1 MNVAFYI
8 ARRYLV
14 SKKSQNAISIV
25 STISVIGVSVGTMA
39 LIIVLSAFNGLSDL
53 VKSLYN
59 SFNADMEI
67 TIKQGNIFHLNDTIV
82 NDLKKIEGVV
92 YYSEILEDNALVKYK
107 SQQCFAT
114 IRGVSKSFLPMSR
127 FDTLVR
133 DGNYLLNN
141 GEHAT
146 AVLGKGVAYQLN
158 LNLGD
163 QSSPITA
170 FVPRRG
176 YASAINPDDAFT
188 KRTALPSGIFSIND
202 DFDYKY
208 ILVDIDFARDLLD
221 YKNEVSAIDLGIKK
235 GSNYE
240 KIESEIRRIIGPQFV
255 VRNKY
260 EQNELLFKT
269 LKSEKLW
276 TFIILLFILIIATF
290 NVIGSLT
297 MLILEKKKD
306 LHILWDLG
314 ADRGLIRRIFIYEGL
329 LITLVGVGSGLLLG
343 TLICLGQQHFAW
355 IKFNDSF
362 VVSAYPIKL
371 MLSDYMMVLG
381 CVMLIGTIAAW
392 YPVRVFT
399 KRYFESSRVKV

>member
-362 VVSAYPIKL
+362 VVSAYPIKM
-371 MLSDYMMVLG
+371 MLSDYLMVLG

>member
-362 VVSAYPIKL
+362 VVSAYPIKM

>member
-1 MNVAFYI
+1 M
-8 ARRYLV
+8 

-362 VVSAYPIKL
+362 VVSAYPIKM

>member
-1 MNVAFYI
+1 
-8 ARRYLV
+8 V

>member
-1 MNVAFYI
+1 M
-8 ARRYLV
+8 

-176 YASAINPDDAFT
+176 YASAINLDDAFT

-362 VVSAYPIKL
+362 VVSAYPIKM

>member
-1 MNVAFYI
+1 M
-8 ARRYLV
+8 

-362 VVSAYPIKL
+362 VVSAYPIKM
-371 MLSDYMMVLG
+371 MLSDYLMVLG

>member
-1 MNVAFYI
+1 M
-8 ARRYLV
+8 

-39 LIIVLSAFNGLSDL
+39 LFIVLSAFNGLSDL

-362 VVSAYPIKL
+362 VVSAYPIKM
-371 MLSDYMMVLG
+371 MLSDYLMVLG

>member
-1 MNVAFYI
+1 MIGAFYI

-25 STISVIGVSVGTMA
+25 STISVIGVSIGTMA

-67 TIKQGNIFHLNDTIV
+67 TVKQGSTFHIGDSLANRLKNI
-82 NDLKKIEGVV
+82 KGVV
-92 YYSEILEDNALVKYK
+92 YYSEILEDNALIKYK

-114 IRGVSKSFLPMSR
+114 VRGVSKSFLPMSR
-127 FDTLVR
+127 FDTLIK
-133 DGNYLLNN
+133 DGNY
-141 GEHAT
+141 
-146 AVLGKGVAYQLN
+146 VLASGLRPTFVIGKGLAYQLN
-158 LNLGD
+158 LNMGD
-163 QSSPITA
+163 LNTPVTA

-176 YASAINPDDAFT
+176 FANAVNPDDAFT
-188 KRTALPSGIFSIND
+188 RKAAYPAGIFSIND

-208 ILVDIDFARDLLD
+208 ILVNIDFARELLE
-221 YKNEVSAIDLGIKK
+221 YKDEVTAIALGIKK
-235 GSNYE
+235 GSNYDQ
-240 KIESEIRRIIGPQFV
+240 IESEIKKLVGPQYI

-260 EQNELLFKT
+260 EQNEMLFKT

-306 LHILWDLG
+306 LHILWNLG
-314 ADRGLIRRIFIYEGL
+314 ASRSMIRQIFVFEGL
-329 LITLVGVGSGLLLG
+329 MITLLGVGSGLLLG
-343 TLICLGQQHFAW
+343 TLVCFGQQRFAW

-362 VVSAYPIKL
+362 VVSAYPVK
-371 MLSDYMMVLG
+371 MLSSDYLMVMGSVL
-381 CVMLIGTIAAW
+381 MIGLIAAW
-392 YPVRVFT
+392 YPVRIFT
-399 KRYFESSRVKV
+399 QRYFESGSAKA